1 MGPPS
6 KRRRNY
12 GMMALRRERME
23 GGKPK
28 PPISE
33 TVHKR
38 FVYCVLRTVAN
49 MRPSEASAAMN
60 EQMGVKFDHKNAEK
74 QKWTERYQ
82 EEGILGLLED
92 KRSSNNYVIKSDM
105 QAFINE
111 QAHRGLTPR
120 EIQNS
125 LEIRLLE
132 VGQQSRKVPS
142 ISAIRKSIG
151 RPPVEPILPI
161 EGVEDIP
168 PPLPIGHITDHHM
181 Q

>member
-1 MGPPS
+1 
-6 KRRRNY
+6 
-12 GMMALRRERME
+12 MASRRERTD
-23 GGKPK
+23 GGKTK

-38 FVYCVLRTVAN
+38 FVYCVLRTIAN
-49 MRPSEASAAMN
+49 MRPAEAAAAMN
-60 EQMGVKFDHKNAEK
+60 LRMGVNFDHKNAEK
-74 QKWTERYQ
+74 QKWTDRY
-82 EEGILGLLED
+82 EDDGILGLVED
-92 KRSSNNYVIKSDM
+92 RRSSNNYVIKPDM

-125 LEIRLLE
+125 LEIRLVE

-142 ISAIRKSIG
+142 VSAIRKSIG
-151 RPPVEPILPI
+151 RPPMEPILPI
-161 EGVEDIP
+161 EGVEHIP
-168 PPLPIGHITDHHM
+168 NPLPMAHVTEHHM